1 MKQTKIIFNC
11 NQTGAG
17 IKAKNEHGA
26 NQPPKNK
33 IENNVDI
40 NMILP
45 YSPKKNIAK
54 IIDEYSKL

>member
-1 MKQTKIIFNC
+1 MKQIKIVFNC
-11 NQTGAG
+11 NHKGAG
-17 IKAKNEHGA
+17 INVNHEVGA

-33 IENNVDI
+33 IANNVDI
-40 NMILP
+40 NIIFP